1 MSDIDFTIIG
11 SGAGGS
17 VAAYELLSKGYTV
30 EIFEEGLKFDNRE
43 MSAIDGISTLWRNNG
58 INLFQ
63 GNPILNFGEG
73 KSVGGSTVINGGV
86 IAHTPENVLHE
97 WDKNLGE
104 NFFLNDSFF
113 EECKI
118 IENNLIPPKKND
130 NFEILSN
137 SSKILIDA
145 AKKKEFTT
153 KPTRLAFSNLNID
166 HNRPFGCKSG
176 FKNSLD
182 KNYHKNILNWGGRII
197 SGTKVLNI
205 KHNKNQISK
214 IIVQKNSS
222 KELKEIKVNNL
233 ILSAGST
240 QTPSLLLN
248 NKLVKNVN
256 PLNFHMNLK
265 ILCLYDS
272 SKDCHKSSLITHH
285 VREFENDGVLFMSSS
300 YIKPLIAS
308 YLNFL
313 SSNKIV
319 DFMKNFQNGAVFNC
333 QIKPNF
339 SNATV
344 KKSLFKNEISISWK
358 LDQRDFIKIIKYIKI
373 LTELVFISGAKEVIL
388 PIENNSEVFTKL
400 DDAYRRINSL
410 NKKNLEITS
419 VHAMS
424 SCSMSNKQDNLV
436 DNFGKLKN
444 FKNLHIM
451 DSSILPTNTGQH
463 PQLTIMSTVSKLIK
477 RNIENKKI

>member
-145 AKKKEFTT
+145 AKKK
-153 KPTRLAFSNLNID
+153 
-166 HNRPFGCKSG
+166 
-176 FKNSLD
+176 
-182 KNYHKNILNWGGRII
+182 
-197 SGTKVLNI
+197 
-205 KHNKNQISK
+205 
-214 IIVQKNSS
+214 
-222 KELKEIKVNNL
+222 
-233 ILSAGST
+233 
-240 QTPSLLLN
+240 
-248 NKLVKNVN
+248 
-256 PLNFHMNLK
+256 
-265 ILCLYDS
+265 
-272 SKDCHKSSLITHH
+272 
-285 VREFENDGVLFMSSS
+285 
-300 YIKPLIAS
+300 
-308 YLNFL
+308 
-313 SSNKIV
+313 
-319 DFMKNFQNGAVFNC
+319 
-333 QIKPNF
+333 
-339 SNATV
+339 
-344 KKSLFKNEISISWK
+344 
-358 LDQRDFIKIIKYIKI
+358 
-373 LTELVFISGAKEVIL
+373 
-388 PIENNSEVFTKL
+388 
-400 DDAYRRINSL
+400 
-410 NKKNLEITS
+410 KNL
-419 VHAMS
+419 
-424 SCSMSNKQDNLV
+424 
-436 DNFGKLKN
+436 
-444 FKNLHIM
+444 
-451 DSSILPTNTGQH
+451 LPN
-463 PQLTIMSTVSKLIK
+463 QLDWHLAI
-477 RNIENKKI
+477 